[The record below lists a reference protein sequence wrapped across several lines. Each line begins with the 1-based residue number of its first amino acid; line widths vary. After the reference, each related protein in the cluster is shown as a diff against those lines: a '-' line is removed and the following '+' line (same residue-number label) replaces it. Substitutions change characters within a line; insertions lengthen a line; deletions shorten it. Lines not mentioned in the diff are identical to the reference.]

1 MPRIVRAALLVASIT
16 FTFPAPAL
24 DRYLEEPILYETT
37 SDDNPVSKL
46 RDRIASGEQS
56 LARDPQWGY
65 LKSVLDALAIPV
77 ESQVLVFSKTSLQQQ
92 HISPSNPR
100 AIYFNDDV
108 YVGVVPGG
116 DVLEISVADPKLG
129 AAFYSL
135 SQRGDAPTIQ
145 RQHDSCLQCHAS
157 SLTYGTP
164 GHLIR
169 SLFVDARGFPI
180 LKAGSKVTTHESPFE
195 ERWGGWYVTGTHGAA
210 RHMGNSL
217 AVETEQGADLDREA
231 GANLTTLPDAVTR
244 ENYLAPHS
252 DLVALMVLEH
262 QTVMHNLI
270 TNADFETRSALHDQA
285 VMDTL
290 LERPAG
296 VLSELT
302 QRRIANAGNKLLD
315 YMLFAKEPALEA
327 PIAGTSGFA
336 ENFAKVGPFDA
347 QGRSLRDLDLGQR
360 LFKYP
365 CSYLIYSPQFD
376 GLPAPMKE
384 WIYQNLWEIL
394 QGNPPQD
401 KDYRLTSEQRVAIRE
416 ILRDTKKDLADYW
429 RQG

>member
-1 MPRIVRAALLVASIT
+1 MSRKVRAAFLVASIT
-16 FTFPAPAL
+16 FTLPAPAL

-46 RDRIASGEQS
+46 RDRIESGEQS
-56 LARDPQWGY
+56 LVRDPQWGY

-116 DVLEISVADPKLG
+116 DVLEISVADPELG

-135 SQRGDAPTIQ
+135 SQRGDVPTIQ

-169 SLFVDARGFPI
+169 SLYVDARGFPI
-180 LKAGSKVTTHESPFE
+180 LKAGSKVTTHESPFA

-210 RHMGNSL
+210 RHMGNTL
-217 AVETEQGADLDREA
+217 AVESAQGADLDMEA
-231 GANLTTLPDAVTR
+231 GANLTDLPPAVPR
-244 ENYLAPHS
+244 ENYLTPHS

-270 TNADFETRSALHDQA
+270 TNADFETRSALHDQS

-302 QRRIANAGNKLLD
+302 QRRIANAGGKLLD
-315 YMLFAKEPALEA
+315 YLLFAGEPALEA

-336 ENFAKVGPFDA
+336 ENFAKAGPFDP
-347 QGRSLRDLDLGQR
+347 QCRSLRDLDLGHR

-376 GLPAPMKE
+376 GLPVPIKE

-394 QGNPPQD
+394 QGNPPKD
-401 KDYRLTSEQRVAIRE
+401 KDYRLTPEQRIAIRE
-416 ILRDTKKDLADYW
+416 ILRDTKKDLPEYW

>member
-1 MPRIVRAALLVASIT
+1 MSRIVRAAFLLASIT
-16 FTFPAPAL
+16 FTLPAPAL

-46 RDRIASGEQS
+46 RDRIESGEQS
-56 LARDPQWGY
+56 LVRDPQWGY

-100 AIYFNDDV
+100 AVYFNDDV
-108 YVGVVPGG
+108 YVGAVPGG
-116 DVLEISVADPKLG
+116 DVLEISAADSELG
-129 AAFYSL
+129 AAFYTL
-135 SQRGDAPTIQ
+135 SQRGDVPTIQ

-169 SLFVDARGFPI
+169 SLYVDARGFPI

-210 RHMGNSL
+210 RHMGNTL
-217 AVETEQGADLDREA
+217 AVESAQGADLDMEA
-231 GANLTTLPDAVTR
+231 GANLTALPPFVSR
-244 ENYLAPHS
+244 ENYLTPHS

-270 TNADFETRSALHDQA
+270 TNADFETRSALHDQS

-302 QRRIANAGNKLLD
+302 QRRIANAGGKLLD
-315 YMLFAKEPALEA
+315 YLLFAGEPALEA

-336 ENFAKVGPFDA
+336 ENFAKAGPFDA
-347 QGRSLRDLDLGQR
+347 QGRSLRDLDLGRR

-384 WIYQNLWEIL
+384 WIYQTLWEVL

-401 KDYRLTSEQRVAIRE
+401 KDYRLTPGQRTAIRE
-416 ILRDTKKDLADYW
+416 ILRDTKKDLPEYW